1 MDHHFPFSSSGFS
14 IPFENSYQREKTG
27 RQRRRR
33 AKDPQFDL

>member
-14 IPFENSYQREKTG
+14 IPFENSYQREKAG